1 MTIIK
6 TTWVGAAPKPA
17 NAFTIPEKSSVTASD
32 KKFFTNKI
40 RKHSP
45 NMTPIVLPN
54 SSKYPPLK
62 MMTKGKV

>member
-1 MTIIK
+1 M
-6 TTWVGAAPKPA
+6 KPI

-32 KKFFTNKI
+32 KRFFSAKVKKNQ
-40 RKHSP
+40 P

-62 MMTKGKV
+62 MMTKGTK